1 MEARRRRRRDVM
13 TRKAFTVDEANGL
26 IPVLADVF
34 REIDAHRR
42 RIREAAK
49 KLEVLELLWGGALR
63 DVSNPDHVEFSR
75 RREEIDRAMRA
86 IQSAVEHGLIARG
99 LRLPAGG
106 LEEGLVDFPTTYQ
119 GRWVYLCWHVGEHD
133 LRFWHETDAGFA
145 GRRKIT
151 EAQRREMGTEESTRL
166 DDSPF

>member
-1 MEARRRRRRDVM
+1 M
-13 TRKAFTVDEANGL
+13 TRKAFTVHEANGL

-34 REIDAHRR
+34 REVDAHRR

-63 DVSNPDHVEFSR
+63 DGSNPDHEEFSR

-86 IQSAVEHGLIARG
+86 IQNAVEHGVIARG
-99 LRLPAGG
+99 LRLPPGG
-106 LEEGLVDFPTTYQ
+106 LEEGLVDFPTTHQ

-133 LRFWHETDAGFA
+133 LRYWHETDAGFA

-151 EAQRREMGTEESTRL
+151 EPQRLEMGSPESASL
-166 DDSPF
+166 DEPPVDF